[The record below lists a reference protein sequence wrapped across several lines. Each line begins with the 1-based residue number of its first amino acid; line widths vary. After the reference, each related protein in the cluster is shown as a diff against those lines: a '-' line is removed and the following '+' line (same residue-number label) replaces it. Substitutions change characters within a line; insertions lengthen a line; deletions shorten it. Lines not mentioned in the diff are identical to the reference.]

1 MAKKSFTIIELLVAV
16 IILSMIFVVSFGLFN
31 EIKLSQKLTM
41 KTLDNMIDQELV
53 VKMMYDDMSS
63 ADIKILKNSTQK
75 LDILILNESKNSIY
89 NRPVSWIKYQVDNGN
104 LIRQESSNVK
114 MRNSDNDILL
124 KEVTIFKLFK
134 GRNKNNIDDKLI
146 FIKTKKDTIY
156 FEVRKM

>member
-31 EIKLSQKLTM
+31 EIKLSQKLSM

-53 VKMMYDDMSS
+53 IKMMYDDMTS
-63 ADIKILKNSTQK
+63 ADINKSKKSTQK
-75 LDILILNESKNSIY
+75 LDILRLNQSKNSMY

-104 LIRQESSNVK
+104 LVRQESSNIK
-114 MRNSDNDILL
+114 MKNSDNDILL

-134 GRNKNNIDDKLI
+134 SSNKKNNDKLL

>member
-1 MAKKSFTIIELLVAV
+1 MVKKSFTIIELLVAV

-31 EIKLSQKLTM
+31 EIKLSQKLSM

-63 ADIKILKNSTQK
+63 ADINKSKKSTQK
-75 LDILILNESKNSIY
+75 LDTLILYQSKNSMY
-89 NRPVSWIKYQVDNGN
+89 NRPISWIKYQVNDGN
-104 LIRQESSNVK
+104 LIRQEASNVK
-114 MRNSDNDILL
+114 MKNSDNDILL

-134 GRNKNNIDDKLI
+134 SSNKKNNDKLL

>member
-31 EIKLSQKLTM
+31 EIKLSQKLSM
-41 KTLDNMIDQELV
+41 KSLNNIISQELV
-53 VKMMYDDMSS
+53 VKIMYDDMTS
-63 ADIKILKNSTQK
+63 ADINISKKSTQK
-75 LDILILNESKNSIY
+75 LDTLRLYQSKNSIY
-89 NRPVSWIKYQVDNGN
+89 NRPVSWIKYQVNDGN
-104 LIRQESSNVK
+104 LIRQESSNIK

-124 KEVTIFKLFK
+124 KEVIIFKIFK
-134 GRNKNNIDDKLI
+134 SSNKKNNDKLL

>member
-31 EIKLSQKLTM
+31 EIKLSQKLSM
-41 KTLDNMIDQELV
+41 KTLDSMIDQELV
-53 VKMMYDDMSS
+53 IKMMYDDMLST
-63 ADIKILKNSTQK
+63 DINKSKKSTQK
-75 LDILILNESKNSIY
+75 LDILTLNQSKNSMY
-89 NRPVSWIKYQVDNGN
+89 NRPISWIKYQVDNGN
-104 LIRQESSNVK
+104 LIRQEASNIK
-114 MRNSDNDILL
+114 MKNSDNDILL

-134 GRNKNNIDDKLI
+134 SSNKKNNDKLL